1 MSDNSPIN
9 IFRNISL
16 FSGCSDEELAL
27 IDQAADELDVPAG
40 KVLMEQGSRGR
51 EAVVIVSGTAEISR
65 GGQVVATAGPGD
77 CVGELS
83 LLDGGQRT
91 ATVTAVEP
99 MVVQVI
105 AIDRFRPLL
114 ADVPSL
120 SARLLASVAAQ
131 LRSLD
136 ERMV

>member
-1 MSDNSPIN
+1 
-9 IFRNISL
+9 
-16 FSGCSDEELAL
+16 
-27 IDQAADELDVPAG
+27 
-40 KVLMEQGSRGR
+40 
-51 EAVVIVSGTAEISR
+51 
-65 GGQVVATAGPGD
+65 
-77 CVGELS
+77 VGELS